1 MNRALA
7 IFAKTPLPGLVKTRL
22 SPPLSPRQGAE
33 LYRCMLLDTIARV
46 QLLNA
51 DTVIFYEGEA
61 DFFRKAAPDAT
72 LIRQHDGGL
81 GTRLERAFDQLA
93 ELGYDSRVV
102 IGSDAPDLPLAYLED
117 AFARLEG
124 GSDTVFG
131 PASDGGY
138 YLVAVRGGQ
147 GRIFQGIPWSSDK
160 VLEVSL
166 KQAEASGFSSALLP
180 PWYDVD
186 SYEDLLRPGLSDP
199 LNGAPLTRSF
209 LARLRPETL
218 APTADAV

>member
-1 MNRALA
+1 MKRSLA

-22 SPPLSPRQGAE
+22 SPPLSLQQGAE
-33 LYRCMLLDTIARV
+33 LYRCMLLDTITRV
-46 QLLNA
+46 QSLNA
-51 DTVIFYEGEA
+51 ETVVFYEGER

-93 ELGYDSRVV
+93 ELGYDSRAV
-102 IGSDAPDLPLAYLED
+102 IGSDAPDLPLVYLED
-117 AFARLEG
+117 AFALLEA

-138 YLVAVRGGQ
+138 YLVAVRGEVGS
-147 GRIFQGIPWSSDK
+147 IFQGIPWSTEK
-160 VLEVSL
+160 VLEASMR
-166 KQAEASGFSSALLP
+166 QAQASAFSSALLP

-186 SYEDLLRPGLSDP
+186 SYEDLLRPGLTDP
-199 LNGAPLTRSF
+199 FNGAPLTRSF
-209 LARLRPETL
+209 LAHLCPETVV
-218 APTADAV
+218 ATADAV

>member
-1 MNRALA
+1 MKRALA

-22 SPPLSPRQGAE
+22 SPPLSLQQGAE

-46 QLLNA
+46 QELNA
-51 DTVIFYEGEA
+51 ETVLFYEGER
-61 DFFRKAAPDAT
+61 DFFEKAAPHAT

-81 GTRLERAFDQLA
+81 GTRLELAFDQLA
-93 ELGYDSRVV
+93 ELGYGSRVV
-102 IGSDAPDLPLAYLED
+102 IGSDAPDLPLVYLED
-117 AFARLEG
+117 AFARLEA

-138 YLVAVRGGQ
+138 YLVAVRGGV
-147 GRIFQGIPWSSDK
+147 GRVFQEIPWSTEK
-160 VLEVSL
+160 VLETSL
-166 KQAEASGFSSALLP
+166 QQAQASGFSSTLLP

-186 SYEDLLRPGLSDP
+186 CYEDLLRPGLSDP

-209 LARLRPETL
+209 LANFCPEKV
-218 APTADAV
+218 AATADAV

>member
-1 MNRALA
+1 MKRALA

-22 SPPLSPRQGAE
+22 SPPLSLQQGAE
-33 LYRCMLLDTIARV
+33 LYRCMFLDTIARV
-46 QLLNA
+46 RPLNA
-51 DTVIFYEGEA
+51 DTVLFYEGES
-61 DFFRKAAPDAT
+61 DFFHKSAPHAT
-72 LIRQHDGGL
+72 LMRQHDGGL
-81 GTRLERAFDQLA
+81 GTRLEQAFDQLA

-102 IGSDAPDLPLAYLED
+102 IGSDAPDLPFAYLED

-138 YLVAVRGGQ
+138 YLVGVRRGAGS
-147 GRIFQGIPWSSDK
+147 IFQGIPWSTAK
-160 VLEVSL
+160 VLETSL
-166 KQAEASGFSSALLP
+166 KQAQASGLSSTLLA

-186 SYEDLLRPGLSDP
+186 CYQDLLRPGLSDP

-209 LARLRPETL
+209 LAHLCPETL

>member
-1 MNRALA
+1 MKRALA

-22 SPPLSPRQGAE
+22 SPPLSLRQGAE

-46 QLLNA
+46 QALNA
-51 DTVIFYEGEA
+51 ETVLFYDGKP
-61 DFFRKAAPDAT
+61 DFFLEAAPGVT
-72 LIRQHDGGL
+72 LIRQHEGGL
-81 GTRLERAFDQLA
+81 GTRLEQAFDHLA
-93 ELGYDSRVV
+93 ELGYGSRVV
-102 IGSDAPDLPLAYLED
+102 IGSDAPDLPLAHLEE
-117 AFARLEG
+117 AFARLEE
-124 GSDTVFG
+124 GSDIVFG

-147 GRIFQGIPWSSDK
+147 GRIFDEIPWSTEG
-160 VLEVSL
+160 VLEASL
-166 KQAEASGFSSALLP
+166 KQAQASGLSCALLP
-180 PWYDVD
+180 SWYDVD

-209 LARLRPETL
+209 LAHLRPETL

>member
-1 MNRALA
+1 MKRSLA
-7 IFAKTPLPGLVKTRL
+7 IFAKTPVPGLVKTRL
-22 SPPLSPRQGAE
+22 SPPLSPHQGAE

-51 DTVIFYEGEA
+51 DTIVFYEGDG
-61 DFFRKAAPDAT
+61 DFFRRAVPDAT
-72 LIRQHDGGL
+72 LIRQHGGGL
-81 GTRLERAFDQLA
+81 GTRLELAFDQLA

-102 IGSDAPDLPLAYLED
+102 IGSDAPDLPLAYLEE
-117 AFARLEG
+117 AFALLEG

-147 GRIFQGIPWSSDK
+147 GRIFEEIPWSSER
-160 VLEVSL
+160 VLEASL
-166 KQAEASGFSSALLP
+166 KQAQASGLSSALLP

-209 LARLRPETL
+209 LARLFSESL
-218 APTADAV
+218 VPTADAV

>member
-1 MNRALA
+1 MKRALA

-22 SPPLSPRQGAE
+22 SPPLSLQQGAE

-46 QLLNA
+46 QGLNA
-51 DTVIFYEGEA
+51 ETILFYEGEL
-61 DFFRKAAPDAT
+61 DFFHKAAPHAT

-81 GTRLERAFDQLA
+81 GTRLAQAFDQLA
-93 ELGYDSRVV
+93 ELGYGCRVV
-102 IGSDAPDLPLAYLED
+102 IGSDAPDLPLVYLED
-117 AFARLEG
+117 AFARLEA

-138 YLVAVRGGQ
+138 YLVAVRGGV
-147 GRIFQGIPWSSDK
+147 GSIFQGIPWSTEK
-160 VLEVSL
+160 VLETSL
-166 KQAEASGFSSALLP
+166 KQAQASGFSSTLLP

-186 SYEDLLRPGLSDP
+186 SYQDLLRPGLSDP

-209 LARLRPETL
+209 LAHLCPETVV
-218 APTADAV
+218 ATADAV

>member
-1 MNRALA
+1 MKRSLA

-22 SPPLSPRQGAE
+22 SPPLSLQQGAE

-46 QLLNA
+46 QELNA
-51 DTVIFYEGEA
+51 DTVLFYEGEH
-61 DFFRKAAPDAT
+61 DFFHKAASHAT

-81 GTRLERAFDQLA
+81 GTRLEQAFDQLA
-93 ELGYDSRVV
+93 ELGYHSRVV
-102 IGSDAPDLPLAYLED
+102 IGSDAPDLPLVYLED
-117 AFARLEG
+117 AFARLEA

-138 YLVAVRGGQ
+138 YLVAVRGGM
-147 GRIFQGIPWSSDK
+147 GSIFQGIPWSTEK
-160 VLEVSL
+160 VLETSL
-166 KQAEASGFSSALLP
+166 KQAQASGFSSTLLP

-186 SYEDLLRPGLSDP
+186 SYQDLLRPGLSDP

-209 LARLRPETL
+209 LAHFCPETVV
-218 APTADAV
+218 ATADAV